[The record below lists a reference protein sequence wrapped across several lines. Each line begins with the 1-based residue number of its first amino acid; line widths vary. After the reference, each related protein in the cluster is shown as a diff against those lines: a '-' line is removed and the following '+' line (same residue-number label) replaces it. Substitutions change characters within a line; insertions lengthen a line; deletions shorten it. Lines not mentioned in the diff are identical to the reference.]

1 MRWAA
6 ALWLIL
12 ALPAGAETAAEAA
25 GRAAGDLQAATEA
38 LQAATG
44 AKDRIAALTG
54 TIRAYEAG
62 LAVLRDAL
70 RQARLRETELT
81 LRFEAERERL
91 SQLLGVLA
99 QVDADPGPL
108 LLLHPSGPVGTA
120 RSGMILAEVTPALQ
134 AEAEALRAQLEELRT
149 LRELQDGAADVL
161 AGGLAAAQEA
171 RSTLS
176 QAMSDRTDLPRRFT
190 ENPDELARLVQ
201 AADTLQAFAEGL
213 VPDAGAT
220 PEFASQKGSLPLPV
234 LGTLLRR
241 SGETDAAG
249 VSRPGISIA
258 TRPQALVLAPWA
270 GTIRY
275 VGPLLDYGNV
285 MVLEPGQGYLLIL
298 AGLETVYGEVGEVV
312 SQGAALGLMG
322 GAAPRAGET
331 NDEFLAPA
339 AAGGAVRE
347 SETLYIELRQGTKAV
362 DPAPWF
368 AALRE

>member
-1 MRWAA
+1 MRLAA

-12 ALPAGAETAAEAA
+12 ALPAWAETAAEGAA
-25 GRAAGDLQAATEA
+25 RAAADLKVATEA
-38 LQAATG
+38 LQEATG
-44 AKDRIAALTG
+44 AKDRIAALTE
-54 TIRAYEAG
+54 TIRAYETG
-62 LAVLRDAL
+62 LGAMRDAL
-70 RQARLRETELT
+70 RQVRLRETELT
-81 LRFEAERERL
+81 LRFEAERGRL

-134 AEAEALRAQLEELRT
+134 AEAEELRGQLEELKT
-149 LRELQDGAADVL
+149 LRDLQDGAATVL
-161 AGGLAAAQEA
+161 AEGLAAAQEA

-190 ENPDELARLVQ
+190 EDPDELARLVQ

-213 VPDAGAT
+213 APDAGAT
-220 PEFASQKGSLPLPV
+220 PAFASQKGNLPLPV

-241 SGETDAAG
+241 SEEADAGG
-249 VSRPGISIA
+249 VSRPGISLA
-258 TRPQALVLAPWA
+258 TRPKALVSAPWA

-275 VGPLLDYGNV
+275 LGPLLDYGNV
-285 MVLEPGQGYLLIL
+285 MVLEPGQGYLLVL

-312 SQGAALGLMG
+312 PQGAALGLMG
-322 GAAPRAGET
+322 GAAPRAAEVAT
-331 NDEFLAPA
+331 EFLAPA
-339 AAGGAVRE
+339 EAGGAVRE
-347 SETLYIELRQGTKAV
+347 SETLYIELRQGTQAE

>member
-25 GRAAGDLQAATEA
+25 GRAAEA
-38 LQAATG
+38 LQQATVALQEATG
-44 AKDRIAALTG
+44 AKDRVAALTE

-62 LAVLRDAL
+62 LGAMRDAL

-81 LRFEAERERL
+81 LRFEAESGRL

-108 LLLHPSGPVGTA
+108 LLLHPFGPVGTA
-120 RSGMILAEVTPALQ
+120 RSGMILADVTPALQ
-134 AEAEALRAQLEELRT
+134 AEAEALRAQLEELKT
-149 LRELQDGAADVL
+149 LRDLQDGSAAVL
-161 AGGLAAAQEA
+161 AEGLAAAQAA
-171 RSTLS
+171 RSSLS

-190 ENPDELARLVQ
+190 EDPDELSRLVQ

-213 VPDAGAT
+213 APDAGAT
-220 PEFASQKGSLPLPV
+220 PDFAAQKGALPLPA

-241 SGETDAAG
+241 AGEVDAGG
-249 VSRPGISIA
+249 VARPGITLA
-258 TRPQALVLAPWA
+258 TKAQALIQAPWA

-275 VGPLLDYGNV
+275 RGPLLDYGNV
-285 MVLEPGQGYLLIL
+285 MVLEPGQGYLMVL

-312 SQGAALGLMG
+312 PQGAALGLMG
-322 GAAPRAGET
+322 GDTPRA
-331 NDEFLAPA
+331 DEFLAPA
-339 AAGGAVRE
+339 EAGGAVRE
-347 SETLYIELRQGTKAV
+347 SETLYIELRQGTQAE